1 MTKPVSKAVQVKPFM
16 CYTPQAE
23 EIEVN
28 QDVGFEE
35 WKELYLNGGWAEY
48 LLPESFPEFECLV
61 DEEALMKGLSN
72 NWIAEGIMGMP
83 IKGNI
88 IVLPKGT
95 IK

>member
-1 MTKPVSKAVQVKPFM
+1 MNTMTKTVQVKPWM

-35 WKELYLNGGWAEY
+35 WKELYLNGAWAEP
-48 LLPESFPEFECLV
+48 LNPPDFPEWECLV
-61 DEEALMKGLSN
+61 DEDARMKDLPN
-72 NWIAEGIMGMP
+72 NWIAAGIMGQP